1 VSAADPVPTEADPGP
16 EMSASR
22 LIRIPALWISPIV
35 ISSILIFLM
44 TLIYIGSVVDPLA
57 HLHGLPVLVVNEDVG
72 ATIQS
77 GHIEVG
83 QQVAS
88 GLEGS
93 TAVSSRLSLRSMT
106 LAQARN
112 ELNENA
118 AYTAIFI
125 PADLTRSL
133 LSLYGGGRPAGQSAS
148 IPTIQLLTNGRSGSI
163 GVSLATGV
171 AQPALKVISQQV
183 GHQLSTAGT
192 GTAHAGTDPYLTDP
206 IAVTTVPF
214 RPLPPHSALGLSAFY
229 ISLLTIMCGFLGATL
244 VNSTVDAALGYASSE
259 IGPKWRQ
266 RRPVRIS
273 RWQTLLV
280 KWIIALGLVP
290 LLTALL
296 LVVSIGILGMDASHI
311 GYLWAFTSI
320 AAVVVAI
327 GTLVLFAA
335 FGALG
340 QLLGILVFVYLAL
353 ASSGGTIPLQA
364 LPGVLKLAANV
375 EPLRQVLD
383 GVRAILYFN
392 AAGDAGLTRGVV
404 MTGIGLVFWVV
415 AGIVITV
422 WYDRKKL
429 YRMQPDLLSYV
440 NRSVETYVEGRDP
453 ELAATKET
461 S

>member
-1 VSAADPVPTEADPGP
+1 MSAANQVPTEADFGP
-16 EMSASR
+16 EMRASR
-22 LIRIPALWISPIV
+22 LLRIRALWISPVV

-44 TLIYIGSVVDPLA
+44 TLIYIGSVVDPLV
-57 HLHGLPVLVVNEDVG
+57 HLHGLPVLVVNEDLG
-72 ATIQS
+72 ATVQS
-77 GHIEVG
+77 GHINVG
-83 QQVAS
+83 QQVVS

-93 TAVSSRLSLRSMT
+93 AAVSSRLSLRSMT
-106 LAQARN
+106 LAQARTQ
-112 ELNENA
+112 LNKNA
-118 AYTAIFI
+118 AYAAIFI

-133 LSLYGGGRPAGQSAS
+133 LSLYDGATPTGKPAS
-148 IPTIQLLTNGRSGSI
+148 IPTIQLLTNVRSGSI

-183 GHQLSTAGT
+183 GHQLSATGAG
-192 GTAHAGTDPYLTDP
+192 AIPSRTDPYLTDP

-259 IGPKWRQ
+259 FGPKWRQ
-266 RRPVRIS
+266 RRPVPIS

-280 KWIIALGLVP
+280 KWVIALGMVP

-311 GYLWAFTSI
+311 AYLWAFTSI

-340 QLLGILVFVYLAL
+340 QLLGVLVFVYLAL

-364 LPGVLKLAANV
+364 LPGVLKVAANV

-392 AAGDAGLTRGVV
+392 AAGDAGLTRGLV
-404 MTGIGLVFWVV
+404 MTGIGLLFWLV
-415 AGIVITV
+415 AGVVITV
-422 WYDRKKL
+422 WYDRRKF

-440 NRSVETYVEGRDP
+440 NRSVQTYVEGRDT
-453 ELAATKET
+453 ELATIKET